1 MSTSPL
7 ARAVAVLVGLEALG
21 VVAVAV
27 WQVVALAGGDTESTM
42 SAVALIVLTVLGAIA
57 VGAFAV
63 GIWRG
68 WSWGRSGGLVTQ
80 LMIAAVA
87 VGAMT
92 GTDAHP
98 LIGVALI
105 VPPVV
110 VFVLLIVVARRAAA
124 DRAAAD
130 KAADAGAAAKKDGE
144 TRG

>member
-27 WQVVALAGGDTESTM
+27 WQVVALAGGDTESVL

-80 LMIAAVA
+80 LLIAAVA

-110 VFVLLIVVARRAAA
+110 VFVLLIVVARRAAP
-124 DRAAAD
+124 
-130 KAADAGAAAKKDGE
+130 AKKDGD
-144 TRG
+144 TRE

>member
-7 ARAVAVLVGLEALG
+7 SRAVAVLVGLEALG

-27 WQVVALAGGDTESTM
+27 WQVVALAGGDTESVL

-80 LMIAAVA
+80 LLIAAVA

-105 VPPVV
+105 VPPLLI
-110 VFVLLIVVARRAAA
+110 FVLLIVVARRAAP
-124 DRAAAD
+124 
-130 KAADAGAAAKKDGE
+130 AKKDGD
-144 TRG
+144 TRE

>member
-27 WQVVALAGGDTESTM
+27 WQVVALAGGDTESVL

-105 VPPVV
+105 VPPLLI
-110 VFVLLIVVARRAAA
+110 FVLLIVVARRAAP
-124 DRAAAD
+124 
-130 KAADAGAAAKKDGE
+130 AKKDGD
-144 TRG
+144 TRE

>member
-27 WQVVALAGGDTESTM
+27 WQVVALAGGDTESVL

-80 LMIAAVA
+80 LLIAAVA

-105 VPPVV
+105 VPPLLI
-110 VFVLLIVVARRAAA
+110 FVLLIVVARRAAP
-124 DRAAAD
+124 
-130 KAADAGAAAKKDGE
+130 AKKDGD
-144 TRG
+144 TRE

>member
-80 LMIAAVA
+80 LLIAAVA

-105 VPPVV
+105 VPPLLI
-110 VFVLLIVVARRAAA
+110 FVLLIVVARRAAP
-124 DRAAAD
+124 
-130 KAADAGAAAKKDGE
+130 AKKDGD
-144 TRG
+144 TRE